1 VSSAATAFGTASF
14 AGRLIQ
20 SISPV
25 VSSLEQPTPMLIYI
39 AISIGA
45 GFSVLLLR
53 VPPQDEPTKEAKQ
66 PLE

>member
-1 VSSAATAFGTASF
+1 
-14 AGRLIQ
+14 
-20 SISPV
+20 
-25 VSSLEQPTPMLIYI
+25 MLIYI

-45 GFSVLLLR
+45 GFSVLLLK